1 MTDNRQEMVSDSDND
16 RAAELEMRKRSRR
29 SFLLAGISAA
39 AGITAFNWL
48 RTRPDD
54 GAVSWPLRRVLE
66 FNERLSHT
74 RFSNAH
80 LAPNF
85 PTELAETPRENGGVG
100 LNEEIDLRSWS
111 LKVLNAPGPKPIEL
125 TLADIK
131 SLPRVE
137 MVTELHCIEG
147 WSQVVYWAG
156 ARFSSLMD
164 KVSAASRY
172 VSLETP
178 NSAYYVGFDIESA
191 THPQTLLCYEI
202 NGRPLTPEHG
212 APLRLATP
220 IKYGI
225 KNIKRIG
232 TIRFTNTRPA
242 DYWAERGYDW
252 YAGL

>member
-1 MTDNRQEMVSDSDND
+1 EMDIAGPGSRPIRPYLASVSSDPCVKLRVHTTALNVQPQG
-16 RAAELEMRKRSRR
+16 ANERSRR

-111 LKVLNAPGPKPIEL
+111 LEVLNAPSPKPIEL

-147 WSQVVYWAG
+147 WSQVGYWAG
-156 ARFSSLMD
+156 ARFSSLID

-172 VSLETP
+172 VSLETR
-178 NSAYYVGFDIESA
+178 NSAYYFGFDIESA
-191 THPQTLLCYEI
+191 
-202 NGRPLTPEHG
+202 
-212 APLRLATP
+212 
-220 IKYGI
+220 
-225 KNIKRIG
+225 
-232 TIRFTNTRPA
+232 
-242 DYWAERGYDW
+242 
-252 YAGL
+252 

>member
-100 LNEEIDLRSWS
+100 LNE
-111 LKVLNAPGPKPIEL
+111 
-125 TLADIK
+125 
-131 SLPRVE
+131 
-137 MVTELHCIEG
+137 
-147 WSQVVYWAG
+147 
-156 ARFSSLMD
+156 
-164 KVSAASRY
+164 
-172 VSLETP
+172 
-178 NSAYYVGFDIESA
+178 
-191 THPQTLLCYEI
+191 
-202 NGRPLTPEHG
+202 PEHG

-220 IKYGI
+220 VKYGI